1 MLIQSS
7 HFASFLACTGGLATT
22 RHSILWQRMKHVC
35 NPFIKA
41 VVLPASRNTPRPAH
55 RSNFSSHGRP
65 RCSTHSAGHRDT
77 HRASPLEEERRSRTS
92 QKQGSHIEG
101 QCLHKLHLA
110 AGDVHLWWLFPEDVT
125 DERLLRTYEG
135 LLTSEEHAHMLDGSS
150 PAVRKE
156 RLLAR
161 VLVRTT
167 LSRYCEG
174 AVAPQALNFARNAAG
189 KPRLQW
195 NGGFTAQGTPLHFS
209 LSHTEALLGCAVTA
223 GALVGLDVEE
233 TQRRTRGDPLRLARR
248 RFSPAEVASLEGCA
262 DGAERARRFVR
273 LWTLKEAYVK
283 AVGRGIGARPGL
295 QGFAVSLDHTDA
307 GDRPSISFQSPE
319 VGAED
324 WEFMLFQPSAQHT
337 AALCLQRPSEAL
349 AREPSMRSS
358 SASLDSSSSS
368 EAQGVSGVQGF
379 GHDLEASR
387 DTMEV
392 SHGAHLSSSDSPASA
407 QAGESTGLQGALL
420 SGGSQTVRGSGAD
433 TGESVGSR
441 NSDILDAASCGS
453 VDSAMSIYD
462 SQSLDRRLVS
472 WRVVPLVSESLIR
485 TEDITILG
493 VTAST
498 RG

>member
-1 MLIQSS
+1 M
-7 HFASFLACTGGLATT
+7 G
-22 RHSILWQRMKHVC
+22 W
-35 NPFIKA
+35 P
-41 VVLPASRNTPRPAH
+41 
-55 RSNFSSHGRP
+55 
-65 RCSTHSAGHRDT
+65 
-77 HRASPLEEERRSRTS
+77 
-92 QKQGSHIEG
+92 
-101 QCLHKLHLA
+101 
-110 AGDVHLWWLFPEDVT
+110 
-125 DERLLRTYEG
+125 
-135 LLTSEEHAHMLDGSS
+135 
-150 PAVRKE
+150 
-156 RLLAR
+156 
-161 VLVRTT
+161 
-167 LSRYCEG
+167 
-174 AVAPQALNFARNAAG
+174 
-189 KPRLQW
+189 
-195 NGGFTAQGTPLHFS
+195 
-209 LSHTEALLGCAVTA
+209 
-223 GALVGLDVEE
+223 
-233 TQRRTRGDPLRLARR
+233 
-248 RFSPAEVASLEGCA
+248 
-262 DGAERARRFVR
+262 
-273 LWTLKEAYVK
+273 
-283 AVGRGIGARPGL
+283 
-295 QGFAVSLDHTDA
+295 

-319 VGAED
+319 AGAED

-368 EAQGVSGVQGF
+368 QAQGVSGVQGF

-392 SHGAHLSSSDSPASA
+392 SSGANLSSSDSPASA
-407 QAGESTGLQGALL
+407 QAGEFTGLQGALL